1 MNRIEV
7 KVRSARR
14 RLILGHFG
22 QALCVTLFAGLLV
35 AIVAIA
41 LPAIRF
47 MDVNVSAW
55 NYSWIGGCLVA
66 AFAAAGIYAF
76 VKAPSVEAVAAELDR
91 RFGLRERL
99 SSSIAMTEVDRDS
112 DFGLALLAD
121 ADKKA
126 AKVDVAEKF
135 RLKPTKIG
143 WLPMSMVPVL
153 VVVLMLAEPMSETSA
168 STTPK
173 VDKTEVKQVLTA
185 ASKLKKRIQ
194 QQRRKAEAEGLK
206 EAEDMFKKM
215 ESQLD
220 KITKASDMNRKDAM
234 IEMNDLKKQLEER
247 RSQLGSTE
255 QMKRALSQMK
265 GLEAG
270 PGDKVAKAI
279 EQGNL
284 AKAKD
289 MVKDLA
295 DKMRQGELSEAEK
308 EQLKNQVQQMQKALE
323 DAVKEHKKKEKEL
336 KDQIEQ
342 ARREGRSG
350 DAAKMQQKLN
360 QMQQKNSQMQN
371 MQQMAE
377 SMKNAAEACENGDAG
392 QAADALQQMSDQLGQ
407 MQQEMSELEDLDS
420 ALDSLS
426 ESKSQMRCQQ
436 CEGGGCKECQ
446 GQGQGQ
452 GQGFGQGQ
460 GQGQGLG
467 RGTGQGDRPESE
479 TDTNTYETQVRGKVK
494 KGKAVITGFAD
505 GPNRKGIT
513 REDVKQAIQGSL
525 SEKSDPSENQTLPR
539 AEREHAQQYFDQ
551 LREGTE

>member
-295 DKMRQGELSEAEK
+295 DKMRQGQLSEAEK

-323 DAVKEHKKKEKEL
+323 NAVKEHKQKEKKLE
-336 KDQIEQ
+336 DQIEQ

-452 GQGFGQGQ
+452 GFGQGQ

>member
-1 MNRIEV
+1 
-7 KVRSARR
+7 
-14 RLILGHFG
+14 
-22 QALCVTLFAGLLV
+22 
-35 AIVAIA
+35 
-41 LPAIRF
+41 
-47 MDVNVSAW
+47 
-55 NYSWIGGCLVA
+55 
-66 AFAAAGIYAF
+66 
-76 VKAPSVEAVAAELDR
+76 
-91 RFGLRERL
+91 
-99 SSSIAMTEVDRDS
+99 MTEVDRDS

>member
-460 GQGQGLG
+460 GLG

>member
-452 GQGFGQGQ
+452 GFGQGQ